1 MLGVFLIIAN
11 KYLHDNR
18 QDVLMKKKWREF
30 EKLVSRVEE
39 LLSPQGAVVKSPDR
53 IKDKVTGRMREV
65 DVSIRYV
72 VGSVNILITIECRDR
87 KAVPDDT
94 WIEQLATKKQKIGAS
109 HTVAVSSTNFTK
121 PAIKSAQLYGI
132 ELRVI
137 KNITDE
143 DILSWLGRIRIVNE
157 IGKVGFEGIQ
167 VEVYGDSEDTQLA
180 SDVLEAIEK
189 DKLQAMI
196 FYSEG
201 DDKKVSIADLLG
213 FFVKVYTASRGSG
226 GKTNALKKKVL
237 KPGDTFDVELQPGYM
252 SLFDDV
258 PVNVNGLGRKETF
271 AFDLLY
277 GGLLVQ
283 TVKGPMYVKRVEF
296 ELVLAKET
304 REMPISRKIQY
315 ATTEK
320 RVSSIVESDIELF
333 QYDRKKEIIL
343 SYSIPDEENG
353 PVIMMVTDKEVEN
366 NQDESI

>member
-1 MLGVFLIIAN
+1 ME
-11 KYLHDNR
+11 
-18 QDVLMKKKWREF
+18 KKWREF

-53 IKDKVTGRMREV
+53 IKDKVTGQLREV

-109 HTVAVSSTNFTK
+109 HTIAVSPTNFTK

-137 KNITDE
+137 KNITGE
-143 DILSWLGRIRIVNE
+143 DILSWLDRIRIINE
-157 IGKVGFEGIQ
+157 IGKVEFKGIHI
-167 VEVYGDSEDTQLA
+167 EVYDDSEDTQLA
-180 SDVLEAIEK
+180 PDILEAIEK
-189 DKLQAMI
+189 DQLQAMI

-201 DDKKVSIADLLG
+201 DDKKVSIADLLD
-213 FFVKVYTASRGSG
+213 FLVRRCTASRGG
-226 GKTNALKKKVL
+226 GRKTDAPKKRVL
-237 KPGDTFDVELQPGYM
+237 KPGDTFGVELQPGYM

-258 PVNVNGLGRKETF
+258 PVDANGLGRSKTF

-277 GGLLVQ
+277 GALLVQ

-296 ELVLAKET
+296 ELILVKET
-304 REMPISRKIQY
+304 KEIPITRKIQY
-315 ATTEK
+315 TTTEEL
-320 RVSSIVESDIELF
+320 VSNIVESDIELF
-333 QYDRKKEIIL
+333 HYDRKKELIL

-353 PVIMMVTDKEVEN
+353 PVAIIVSDKKDEN
-366 NQDESI
+366 NQDESA